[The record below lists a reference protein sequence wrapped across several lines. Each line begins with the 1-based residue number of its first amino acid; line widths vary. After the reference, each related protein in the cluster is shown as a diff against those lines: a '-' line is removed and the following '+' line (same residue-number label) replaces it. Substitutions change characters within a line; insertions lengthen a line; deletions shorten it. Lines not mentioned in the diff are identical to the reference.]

1 MLGAVSQQEML
12 TVNDVLEDED
22 EMNRMIEEWDKILAN
37 GIGDKKKLEQLEAAV
52 VTLEV
57 YQLLRLAVST
67 KIPANHIMLCRP
79 VVLCLKQCLNFL
91 SRSAGRASG
100 ESNEVASVAEGG

>member
-1 MLGAVSQQEML
+1 MLAAMSQQEML

-37 GIGDKKKLEQLEAAV
+37 DIGDKKKLEQLETAV

-57 YQLLRLAVST
+57 HRLLKLAVSAYVPAG
-67 KIPANHIMLCRP
+67 KIDHFVPSRIPSPEVVPILQFCPDCRTSFRR
-79 VVLCLKQCLNFL
+79 VK
-91 SRSAGRASG
+91 
-100 ESNEVASVAEGG
+100 